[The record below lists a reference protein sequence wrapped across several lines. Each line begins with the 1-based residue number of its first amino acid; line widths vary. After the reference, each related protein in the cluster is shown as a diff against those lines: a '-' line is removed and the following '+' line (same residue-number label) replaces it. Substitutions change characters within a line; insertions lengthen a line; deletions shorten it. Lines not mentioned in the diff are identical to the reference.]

1 MQHDSLVRMANDIA
15 KFFAV
20 QGEARG
26 AAGVADHIK
35 RFWEHRMKS
44 AIFAHVAAGG
54 EGLSPLAL
62 AGIRQLMAAGEQ
74 PPAAPDPG
82 SEQTDGNGQRGKAA
96 AR

>member
-1 MQHDSLVRMANDIA
+1 MQHNNLVRMANDIA

-26 AAGVADHIK
+26 AAGVADHIR
-35 RFWEHRMKS
+35 RFWEHRMK
-44 AIFAHVAAGG
+44 AQIFAHVAAGG

-62 AGIRQLMAAGEQ
+62 AGIRQLMDAEKQA
-74 PPAAPDPG
+74 PATPEPG
-82 SEQTDGNGQRGKAA
+82 PKQKNGNGQRDKAA